1 MLYYT
6 LKRIM
11 SAIPVLIGI
20 SLLAFILGVLS
31 PGDPAEFVLSQN
43 GLVTPT
49 EAELL
54 VVREEL
60 GLNMPIYTRYWNW
73 LLNLLHGDLGES
85 YVTGRSINKEL
96 ILRLPLTLKLAALSL
111 LLTIVFGI
119 SMGIL
124 CAEKE
129 GSKVDAFIKS
139 LTNIM
144 LSIPGFWLALVLIL
158 VFSEKMKIL
167 PTSGSDSLVHF
178 VLPSIVLSFATM
190 GTICRFMRGAM
201 LEEFSKQ
208 YYLVARVRGLSK
220 IKLLF
225 IYAFP
230 NALIPV
236 IALLGNYF
244 AGVLGGSAIIESI
257 FAIPG
262 MGTMALEA
270 IRMRDYPVLQA
281 YVLVSGCILVLVTLG
296 VDLLIAYFNP
306 KVRFGEHL

>member
-1 MLYYT
+1 MLYYAGKKI
-6 LKRIM
+6 L
-11 SAIPVLIGI
+11 SAIPVLLGI
-20 SLLAFILGVLS
+20 SMLAFILGLLS

-43 GLVTPT
+43 GLTVPT
-49 EAELL
+49 EAELAAM
-54 VVREEL
+54 REEL
-60 GLNMPIYTRYWNW
+60 GLNVPAYTRYWNW
-73 LLNLLHGDLGES
+73 LIGLLHGDLGES
-85 YVTGRSINKEL
+85 YVTGRSITKE
-96 ILRLPLTLKLAALSL
+96 IMLRLPLTMKLAALSL
-111 LLTIVFGI
+111 VLTICVGL
-119 SMGIL
+119 SMGVV

-129 GSKVDAFIKS
+129 GSKVDSFVKS

-158 VFSEKMKIL
+158 IFSEKLRIL
-167 PTSGSDSLVHF
+167 PTSGSDGLASF
-178 VLPSIVLSFATM
+178 ILPSVVLSFATM

-220 IKLLF
+220 MKLLF
-225 IYAFP
+225 SYAFP

-244 AGVLGGSAIIESI
+244 AGVLGGSAIVESI

-281 YVLVSGCILVLVTLG
+281 YVLVSGWILVLVTLG
-296 VDLLIAYFNP
+296 VDLLIAYLNP

>member
-1 MLYYT
+1 MLYYAGKKI
-6 LKRIM
+6 L
-11 SAIPVLIGI
+11 SAIPVLLGI
-20 SLLAFILGVLS
+20 SMLAFILGLLS

-43 GLVTPT
+43 GLTVPT
-49 EAELL
+49 EAELAAM
-54 VVREEL
+54 REEL
-60 GLNMPIYTRYWNW
+60 GLNVPAYTRYWNW
-73 LLNLLHGDLGES
+73 LIGLLHGDLGES
-85 YVTGRSINKEL
+85 YVTGRSITKE
-96 ILRLPLTLKLAALSL
+96 IMLRLPLTMKLAALSL
-111 LLTIVFGI
+111 VLTICVGL
-119 SMGIL
+119 SMGVV

-129 GSKVDAFIKS
+129 GSKVDSFVKS

-158 VFSEKMKIL
+158 IFSEKLRIL
-167 PTSGSDSLVHF
+167 PTSGSDGLASF
-178 VLPSIVLSFATM
+178 ILPSIVLSFATM

-220 IKLLF
+220 MKLLF
-225 IYAFP
+225 SYAFP

-244 AGVLGGSAIIESI
+244 AGVLGGSAIVESI

-281 YVLVSGCILVLVTLG
+281 YVLVSGWILVLVTLG
-296 VDLLIAYFNP
+296 VDLLIAYLNP
-306 KVRFGEHL
+306 KVRFGERL

>member
-1 MLYYT
+1 MLYYAGKKI
-6 LKRIM
+6 L
-11 SAIPVLIGI
+11 SAIPVLVGI
-20 SLLAFILGVLS
+20 SMLAFILGLLS

-43 GLVTPT
+43 GLTVPT
-49 EAELL
+49 EAELAAM
-54 VVREEL
+54 REEL
-60 GLNMPIYTRYWNW
+60 GLNVPAYTRYWNW
-73 LLNLLHGDLGES
+73 LIGLLQGDLGES
-85 YVTGRSINKEL
+85 YVTGRSITKEIL
-96 ILRLPLTLKLAALSL
+96 LRLPLTMKLAALSL
-111 LLTIVFGI
+111 ILTICVGL
-119 SMGIL
+119 SMGIV

-129 GSKVDAFIKS
+129 GSKVDSFVKS

-158 VFSEKMKIL
+158 IFSEKLRIL
-167 PTSGSDSLVHF
+167 PTSGSDGLASF

-208 YYLVARVRGLSK
+208 YYLVAKVRGLSK
-220 IKLLF
+220 MKLLF
-225 IYAFP
+225 NYAFP

-244 AGVLGGSAIIESI
+244 AGVLGGSAIVESI

-281 YVLVSGCILVLVTLG
+281 YVLVSGWILVLVTLG
-296 VDLLIAYFNP
+296 VDLLIAYLNP
-306 KVRFGEHL
+306 KVRFGERL

>member
-1 MLYYT
+1 MLYYAGKKI
-6 LKRIM
+6 L
-11 SAIPVLIGI
+11 SAIPVLLGI
-20 SLLAFILGVLS
+20 SMLAFILGLLS

-43 GLVTPT
+43 GLTVPT
-49 EAELL
+49 EAELAAM
-54 VVREEL
+54 REEL
-60 GLNMPIYTRYWNW
+60 GLNVPAYIRYWNW
-73 LLNLLHGDLGES
+73 LIGLLHGDLGES
-85 YVTGRSINKEL
+85 YVTGRSITKE
-96 ILRLPLTLKLAALSL
+96 IMLRLPLTMKLAALSL
-111 LLTIVFGI
+111 VLTICVGL
-119 SMGIL
+119 SMGVV

-129 GSKVDAFIKS
+129 GSKVDSFVKS

-158 VFSEKMKIL
+158 IFSEKLRIL
-167 PTSGSDSLVHF
+167 PTSGSDGLASF
-178 VLPSIVLSFATM
+178 ILPSIVLSFATM

-220 IKLLF
+220 MKLLF
-225 IYAFP
+225 SYAFP

-244 AGVLGGSAIIESI
+244 AGVLGGSAIVESI

-281 YVLVSGCILVLVTLG
+281 YVLVSGWILVLVTLG
-296 VDLLIAYFNP
+296 VDLLIAYLNP
-306 KVRFGEHL
+306 KVRFGERL

>member
-1 MLYYT
+1 MLYYAGKKI
-6 LKRIM
+6 L
-11 SAIPVLIGI
+11 SAIPVLVGI
-20 SLLAFILGVLS
+20 SMLAFILGLLS

-43 GLVTPT
+43 GLTVPT
-49 EAELL
+49 EAELAAM
-54 VVREEL
+54 REEL
-60 GLNMPIYTRYWNW
+60 GLNVPAYTRYWNW
-73 LLNLLHGDLGES
+73 LIGLLHGDLGES
-85 YVTGRSINKEL
+85 YVTGRSITKE
-96 ILRLPLTLKLAALSL
+96 IMLRLPLTMKLAALSL
-111 LLTIVFGI
+111 VLTICVGL
-119 SMGIL
+119 SMGVV

-129 GSKVDAFIKS
+129 GSKVDSFVKS

-158 VFSEKMKIL
+158 IFSEKLRIL
-167 PTSGSDSLVHF
+167 PTSGSDGLASF
-178 VLPSIVLSFATM
+178 ILPSVVLSFATM

-220 IKLLF
+220 MKLLF
-225 IYAFP
+225 SYAFP

-244 AGVLGGSAIIESI
+244 AGVLGGSAIVESI

-281 YVLVSGCILVLVTLG
+281 YVLVSGWILVLVTLG
-296 VDLLIAYFNP
+296 VDLLIAYLNP

>member
-1 MLYYT
+1 MLYYAGKKI
-6 LKRIM
+6 L

-20 SLLAFILGVLS
+20 SMLAFILGLLS

-43 GLVTPT
+43 GLTTPT
-49 EAELL
+49 EAELIAM
-54 VVREEL
+54 REEL
-60 GLNMPIYTRYWNW
+60 GLNAPAYSRYWNW
-73 LLNLLHGDLGES
+73 LLSLLHGDLGES

-96 ILRLPLTLKLAALSL
+96 MLRLPLTMKLATLSL
-111 LLTIVFGI
+111 FLTICIGL
-119 SMGIL
+119 SMGVV
-124 CAEKE
+124 CAEEE
-129 GSKVDAFIKS
+129 GSKLDSFIKA

-158 VFSEKMKIL
+158 IFSEKLRIL
-167 PTSGSDSLVHF
+167 PTSGSDGLISF
-178 VLPSIVLSFATM
+178 ILPSVVLSFATM

-220 IKLLF
+220 TKLLF
-225 IYAFP
+225 TYAFP

-244 AGVLGGSAIIESI
+244 AGVLGGSAIVESI

-281 YVLVSGCILVLVTLG
+281 YVLVSGWILVLVTLG
-296 VDLLIAYFNP
+296 VDLLIAYLNP
-306 KVRFGEHL
+306 KVRFGERL

>member
-1 MLYYT
+1 MLYYAGKKI
-6 LKRIM
+6 L
-11 SAIPVLIGI
+11 SAIPVLLGI
-20 SLLAFILGVLS
+20 SMLAFILGLLS

-43 GLVTPT
+43 GLTVPT
-49 EAELL
+49 EAELAAM
-54 VVREEL
+54 REEL
-60 GLNMPIYTRYWNW
+60 GLNVPAYTRYWNW
-73 LLNLLHGDLGES
+73 LIGLLHGDLGES
-85 YVTGRSINKEL
+85 YVTGRSITKE
-96 ILRLPLTLKLAALSL
+96 IMLRLPLTMKLAALSL
-111 LLTIVFGI
+111 VLTICVGL
-119 SMGIL
+119 SMGVV

-129 GSKVDAFIKS
+129 GSKVDSFVKS

-158 VFSEKMKIL
+158 IFSEKLRIL
-167 PTSGSDSLVHF
+167 PTSGSDGLASF
-178 VLPSIVLSFATM
+178 ILPSIVLSFATM

-220 IKLLF
+220 MKLLF
-225 IYAFP
+225 SYAFP

-244 AGVLGGSAIIESI
+244 AGVLGGSAIVESI

-281 YVLVSGCILVLVTLG
+281 YVLVSGWILVLVTLG
-296 VDLLIAYFNP
+296 VDLLIAYLNP

>member
-1 MLYYT
+1 MLYYAGKKI
-6 LKRIM
+6 L
-11 SAIPVLIGI
+11 SAIPVLVGI
-20 SLLAFILGVLS
+20 SMLAFILGLLS

-43 GLVTPT
+43 GLTVPT
-49 EAELL
+49 EAELAAM
-54 VVREEL
+54 REEL
-60 GLNMPIYTRYWNW
+60 GLNVPAYTRYWNW
-73 LLNLLHGDLGES
+73 LIGLLHGDLGES
-85 YVTGRSINKEL
+85 YVTGRSITKE
-96 ILRLPLTLKLAALSL
+96 IMLRLPLTMKLAALSL
-111 LLTIVFGI
+111 VLTICVGL
-119 SMGIL
+119 SMGVV

-129 GSKVDAFIKS
+129 GSKVDSFVKS

-158 VFSEKMKIL
+158 IFSEKLRIL
-167 PTSGSDSLVHF
+167 PTSGSDGLASF
-178 VLPSIVLSFATM
+178 ILPSIVLSFATM

-220 IKLLF
+220 MKLLF
-225 IYAFP
+225 SYAFP

-244 AGVLGGSAIIESI
+244 AGVLGGSAIVESI

-281 YVLVSGCILVLVTLG
+281 YVLVSGWILVLVTLG
-296 VDLLIAYFNP
+296 VDLLIAYLNP

>member
-1 MLYYT
+1 MLYYAGKKI
-6 LKRIM
+6 L
-11 SAIPVLIGI
+11 SAIPVLLGI
-20 SLLAFILGVLS
+20 SMLAFILGLLS

-43 GLVTPT
+43 GLTVPT
-49 EAELL
+49 EAELAAM
-54 VVREEL
+54 REEL
-60 GLNMPIYTRYWNW
+60 GLNVPAYTRYWNW
-73 LLNLLHGDLGES
+73 LIGLLHGDLGES
-85 YVTGRSINKEL
+85 YVTGRSITKE
-96 ILRLPLTLKLAALSL
+96 IMLRLPLTMKLAAFSL
-111 LLTIVFGI
+111 VLTICVGL
-119 SMGIL
+119 SMGVV

-129 GSKVDAFIKS
+129 GSKVDSFVKS

-158 VFSEKMKIL
+158 IFSEKLRIL
-167 PTSGSDSLVHF
+167 PTSGSDGLASF
-178 VLPSIVLSFATM
+178 ILPSIVLSFATM

-220 IKLLF
+220 MKLLF
-225 IYAFP
+225 SYAFP

-244 AGVLGGSAIIESI
+244 AGVLGGSAIVESI

-281 YVLVSGCILVLVTLG
+281 YVLVSGWILVLVTLG
-296 VDLLIAYFNP
+296 VDLLIAYLNP
-306 KVRFGEHL
+306 KVRFGERL

>member
-1 MLYYT
+1 
-6 LKRIM
+6 M